1 MAKPPGVALSAHN
14 AKVSAPATASNE
26 ERVASSA
33 QAGPNPNS
41 MHSQHRPRRSQPVT
55 VAMLNDVRTMF
66 HSLLNEFAYFID
78 PTWVTGT
85 IPPELN
91 GTYYRNGPGLQ
102 VSNPRY
108 QRHTLDGDGMVF
120 SLAFKDGQAF
130 FRNRFV
136 RTEGFKAEQKAGRP
150 LFRNSFTRGAVDGSM
165 NFNPFDLRFKNV
177 ANTGVLPWGGQLYAL
192 WEAGLPYLMDPVT
205 LDTVRET
212 RMGGQIRT
220 NTFAAHYR
228 IVTEQHQQQHHHHH
242 SAGGSSTKGSGA
254 GAGAQAAASTS
265 STASTTAGTSK
276 RLVTFSN
283 EFGFTGAKAVFY
295 EFDEAGKLIHETEHT
310 LQGVDVALIHDMIV
324 TEHYYVLICGPI
336 ALQPVKF
343 ATQYMLGRCSIAECL
358 VFDSSKPTRIMMFP
372 RPGRPSGKVLAPRI
386 VESPEP
392 FFVFHNV
399 NGYEAEDGQVLVM
412 DVVAWDEVSFEMD
425 LYDKDSRSTKC
436 FEGGA
441 RTQLTRLTVDL
452 RAPGGPRVERRKL
465 LQRTVEFPATDPRVT
480 SRPHGVAWYIADAV
494 DDPYLWGP
502 AQSIVR
508 VQLDP
513 QLTVRP
519 SRGASSAGASNGAAG
534 SGGAAV
540 RMPCTPGLAPARVAP
555 GAVAGSAAGAA
566 PGVAVDEWF
575 LGDRTFPGEPM
586 FVPRPG
592 SDVEGDGWLIVGVH
606 NADTERGDVHIFDA
620 QNLSSGPLA
629 TIHLPHRLPVSL
641 HGAWHREYTG
651 PDPADPAVPR
661 WQHLGSV
668 KPM

>member
-1 MAKPPGVALSAHN
+1 MAKPPGVALSGHTVAT
-14 AKVSAPATASNE
+14 VSTPATASNE
-26 ERVASSA
+26 ERVASGA
-33 QAGPNPNS
+33 QAGPSPNS
-41 MHSQHRPRRSQPVT
+41 THLQSRPRRSQPVT

-78 PTWVTGT
+78 PGWVTGT

-120 SLAFKDGQAF
+120 SLAFKQGQAF

-150 LFRNSFTRGAVDGSM
+150 LFRNSFTRGAVDGSV
-165 NFNPFDLRFKNV
+165 NFNPFDLNFKNV

-212 RMGGQIRT
+212 RMGGQIRS

-228 IVTEQHQQQHHHHH
+228 IVTEHRQPPPQQQQYSHSG
-242 SAGGSSTKGSGA
+242 SAGA
-254 GAGAQAAASTS
+254 GEGAQAAGS
-265 STASTTAGTSK
+265 TSK

-295 EFDEAGKLIHETEHT
+295 EFDEAGKLIHETEHA

-336 ALQPVKF
+336 ALQPAKF
-343 ATQYMLGRCSIAECL
+343 AMQYMLGRCSIAECL
-358 VFDSSKPTRIMMFP
+358 VFDGKKPTRIMMFP
-372 RPGRPSGKVLAPRI
+372 RPGRPSGKVLAPRV
-386 VESPEP
+386 VESPDP

-425 LYDKDSRSTKC
+425 LYDKEAKSTKC
-436 FEGGA
+436 FEGGS

-452 RAPGGPRVERRKL
+452 RAPGGPRVERRRL

-494 DDPYLWGP
+494 DDPVMWGP

-513 QLTVRP
+513 ELTVRP
-519 SRGASSAGASNGAAG
+519 SHAAGGSNG
-534 SGGAAV
+534 GARGV
-540 RMPCTPGLAPARVAP
+540 RVPRTPGLAPPRAAP
-555 GAVAGSAAGAA
+555 RAAAGSAAGAA

-606 NADTERGDVHIFDA
+606 NADTEKGDVHIFDA
-620 QNLSSGPLA
+620 QSLASGPLA

-641 HGAWHREYTG
+641 HGAWHGEYTG
-651 PDPADPAVPR
+651 PDPHDPTVPR
-661 WQHLGSV
+661 WQQLGSV
-668 KPM
+668 RPM